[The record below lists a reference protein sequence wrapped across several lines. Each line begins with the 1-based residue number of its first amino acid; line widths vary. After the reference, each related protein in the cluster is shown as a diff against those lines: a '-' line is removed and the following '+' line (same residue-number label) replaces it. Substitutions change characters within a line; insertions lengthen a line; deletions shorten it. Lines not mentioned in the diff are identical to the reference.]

1 MRLSVIIPCYNAAT
15 TIAGQLDALIG
26 QRWSHQWEVI
36 VVNNHST
43 DGSMEVVERYRTRLP
58 QLRIVD
64 AFARRSRPHA
74 LNVGAAAA
82 AGESLAFCDADDE
95 MGEGWVA
102 AIGDALLKHDFVAS
116 RFDAQKLNAA
126 WVQRVRGPGQT
137 ADVPRIWYPP
147 YLSYAGCCGLGVKR
161 ELHERVGGFDEC
173 LHYVQEVDYCFKL
186 QREGVQLQFV
196 PEALMHVR
204 LRDTVS
210 GIFHQ
215 ARHWAEYNVAVYK
228 KYQASTDVRMPEPW
242 ERYLV
247 ECTQLVRRLRRVR
260 SKAALAAYAWQLGW
274 QVGRLKGS
282 LKFRS
287 HPV

>member
-1 MRLSVIIPCYNAAT
+1 VKLSVVMPCYNAVST
-15 TIAGQLDALIG
+15 LGGQLEALA
-26 QRWSHQWEVI
+26 QQQWSQPWELLI
-36 VVNNHST
+36 VDNGST
-43 DGSMEVVERYRTRLP
+43 DGSQHLARRYAPAIPHFRVIDASARRG
-58 QLRIVD
+58 Q
-64 AFARRSRPHA
+64 AFAR
-74 LNVGAAAA
+74 NVGVQAAVGDAV
-82 AGESLAFCDADDE
+82 AFCDADDE
-95 MGEGWVA
+95 MGAGWVA

-161 ELHERVGGFDEC
+161 DLHERVGGFDEC

>member
-1 MRLSVIIPCYNAAT
+1 
-15 TIAGQLDALIG
+15 
-26 QRWSHQWEVI
+26 
-36 VVNNHST
+36 
-43 DGSMEVVERYRTRLP
+43 MEVVERYRTRLP

-82 AGESLAFCDADDE
+82 TGESLAFCDADDE
-95 MGEGWVA
+95 VGPGWVA
-102 AIGDALLKHDFVAS
+102 AIGDALIKYDFVAS
-116 RFDAQKLNAA
+116 RFDAEKLNAA

-137 ADVPRIWYPP
+137 AEVPRIWYPP
-147 YLSYAGCCGLGVKR
+147 YLAYAGCCGLGVKR
-161 ELHERVGGFDEC
+161 ALHERVGGFDES
-173 LHYVQEVDYCFKL
+173 LHYVQEVDYCFKIQL
-186 QREGVQLQFV
+186 EGVQLQFV

-228 KYQASTDVRMPEPW
+228 KYQTSTDVRMPEPW

-247 ECTQLVRRLRRVR
+247 EWKQLFRRLRRVR
-260 SKAALAAYAWQLGW
+260 SKAALATYAWHLGW
-274 QVGRLKGS
+274 QLGRLKGS
-282 LKFRS
+282 LRFRC

>member
-15 TIAGQLDALIG
+15 TIAGQLDALTG
-26 QRWSHQWEVI
+26 QRWTHQWEVI

-95 MGEGWVA
+95 MGAGWVA

-161 ELHERVGGFDEC
+161 DAARTC
-173 LHYVQEVDYCFKL
+173 
-186 QREGVQLQFV
+186 RRIRRM
-196 PEALMHVR
+196 PS
-204 LRDTVS
+204 LRAGS
-210 GIFHQ
+210 GLLL
-215 ARHWAEYNVAVYK
+215 
-228 KYQASTDVRMPEPW
+228 QASTGGRPASIRSGSLDACAPAGH
-242 ERYLV
+242 
-247 ECTQLVRRLRRVR
+247 RLRHL
-260 SKAALAAYAWQLGW
+260 SSSASLG
-274 QVGRLKGS
+274 
-282 LKFRS
+282 
-287 HPV
+287 